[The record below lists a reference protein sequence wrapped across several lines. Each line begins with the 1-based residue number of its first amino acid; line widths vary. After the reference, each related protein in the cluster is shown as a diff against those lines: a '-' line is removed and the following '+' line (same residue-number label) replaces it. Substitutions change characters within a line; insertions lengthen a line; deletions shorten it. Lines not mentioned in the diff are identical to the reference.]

1 MINRVLIR
9 VKVVQM
15 LYSYLLTRSEFKI
28 ETAPES
34 ASRDK
39 RYAYTAY
46 VNLLLLILELSGYNV
61 CGPTHKSQVPA
72 LAKGTR
78 LASTKMAHSL
88 AQDEEVRTLI
98 MRGRSDI
105 KLLDDVAA
113 RLNKAILSSAAYK
126 DFSKIKDPEIK
137 DEAQLWRTII
147 NTIIVRDKQLTDILR
162 QNPDFTVKGFETGA
176 KMLVNT
182 LTGYSDTRTLLS
194 DAHRDLVT
202 SLDKAYEL
210 YHSLLW
216 LTVELTRLQ
225 ERRID
230 TAKEKYLA
238 TDDDLNPNTRFID
251 NKFIAALAS
260 NQQLEE
266 YRNQNPISW
275 ADNHLLLKSIL
286 DRIVASDIYNDYMSG
301 PDPDFAADCELWRQ
315 IMKNIILPDE
325 DLAESMESM
334 SVYWNDDLN
343 IMGTFVIKTIK
354 QFARDGEST
363 RLLEKYKDKED
374 EKFGPTLFGLAVENH
389 EEYRAIIDRHI
400 DAAKWDTE
408 RIALMDIVILETA
421 LSEILN
427 FPSVPLAV
435 SVNEYVEIANWYSTA
450 RSGAFVN
457 GLLASATSELRE
469 SGRLLKS

>member
-78 LASTKMAHSL
+78 LASTKVAHSL

-162 QNPDFTVKGFETGA
+162 HNPDFTVKGFETGA
-176 KMLVNT
+176 
-182 LTGYSDTRTLLS
+182 
-194 DAHRDLVT
+194 
-202 SLDKAYEL
+202 
-210 YHSLLW
+210 
-216 LTVELTRLQ
+216 
-225 ERRID
+225 
-230 TAKEKYLA
+230 
-238 TDDDLNPNTRFID
+238 
-251 NKFIAALAS
+251 
-260 NQQLEE
+260 
-266 YRNQNPISW
+266 
-275 ADNHLLLKSIL
+275 
-286 DRIVASDIYNDYMSG
+286 
-301 PDPDFAADCELWRQ
+301 
-315 IMKNIILPDE
+315 
-325 DLAESMESM
+325 
-334 SVYWNDDLN
+334 
-343 IMGTFVIKTIK
+343 
-354 QFARDGEST
+354 
-363 RLLEKYKDKED
+363 
-374 EKFGPTLFGLAVENH
+374 
-389 EEYRAIIDRHI
+389 
-400 DAAKWDTE
+400 
-408 RIALMDIVILETA
+408 
-421 LSEILN
+421 
-427 FPSVPLAV
+427 
-435 SVNEYVEIANWYSTA
+435 
-450 RSGAFVN
+450 
-457 GLLASATSELRE
+457 
-469 SGRLLKS
+469 

>member
-334 SVYWNDDLN
+334 SVYWNDDLS